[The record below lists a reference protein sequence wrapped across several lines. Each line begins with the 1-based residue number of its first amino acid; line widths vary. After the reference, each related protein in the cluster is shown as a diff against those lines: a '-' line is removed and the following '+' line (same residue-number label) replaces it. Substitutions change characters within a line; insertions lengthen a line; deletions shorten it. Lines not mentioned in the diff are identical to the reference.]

1 MELLSKVLND
11 VNQIGTANS
20 VLFVYHSHPVHK
32 ARVVVEWIESQYF
45 LSKLATKHW
54 GCYAVRETVA

>member
-32 ARVVVEWIESQYF
+32 ARVVVVMPFERLWRD
-45 LSKLATKHW
+45 L
-54 GCYAVRETVA
+54 